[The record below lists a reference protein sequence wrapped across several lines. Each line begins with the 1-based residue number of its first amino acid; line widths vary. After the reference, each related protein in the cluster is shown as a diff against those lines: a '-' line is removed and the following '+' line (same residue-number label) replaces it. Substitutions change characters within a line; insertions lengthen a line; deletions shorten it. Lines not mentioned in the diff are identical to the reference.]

1 MVADSVNT
9 GGERLFARLVF
20 GAVGLTA
27 LALGVW
33 DVGSAV
39 GLAPRVFGAFLAVV
53 GVFALAAAAGARAKW
68 AAWPAWASAVAVFAT
83 GGIALLS
90 ELRDR
95 TNFGWTDQRHLVFG
109 AGCALIG
116 LLMIALAWRNR
127 PDWPPRILAGLGKPN
142 KTPLEN
148 IKDAVELLGVTGI
161 VLGATAFWFTNVY
174 VPSSRLPAVNAEIKL
189 TSPDPLSVHATFIF
203 QNQSD
208 FRVRILSSYFNILL
222 YDVGSGY
229 TSEASQCT
237 IEAQG
242 KESSLD
248 WPGSSAALGRQAGVI
263 INAGR
268 LLLDGS
274 WLEPHEKVTFGVV
287 SPVPLGSGRPAERVA
302 HATVNMTVARGDRIG
317 LLPEWTSALDPPYE
331 ADIPYTPNPPECA
344 FRAHL
349 THAGTARWPVVEE
362 SEFNM
367 LTRDPI
373 EVWTDWWVGSDG
385 RVMAGEYPVK
395 DSLSM
400 SSGTD
405 STADQRQLGSKV
417 EQLFGLVSTGTV
429 EEVPVAPPLP

>member
-1 MVADSVNT
+1 MVANTVNP

-20 GAVGLTA
+20 GAVGLI
-27 LALGVW
+27 ALGLGAW

-39 GLAPRVFGAFLAVV
+39 GLAPRVFGAFLAVI
-53 GVFALAAAAGARAKW
+53 GLFALAGAAGARAKW
-68 AAWPAWASAVAVFAT
+68 AAWPAWASAVAVFAM
-83 GGIALLS
+83 GAIALLS

-95 TNFGWTDQRHLVFG
+95 ANFGWADQRHVVFG

-189 TSPDPLSVHATFIF
+189 ASPDPSSIHATFLF

-222 YDVGSGY
+222 YDEGSGY
-229 TSEASQCT
+229 TSKASQCT
-237 IEAQG
+237 LEAQG
-242 KESSLD
+242 RESSLD
-248 WPGSSAALGRQAGVI
+248 WLGSSAALGRQAGVV

-268 LLLDGS
+268 LVPDGS

-287 SPVPLGSGRPAERVA
+287 SPVPPGSGPPAERVA
-302 HATVNMTVARGDRIG
+302 HATADMTVARGDRIA
-317 LLPEWTSALDPPYE
+317 LVPEWTSASDPPLE
-331 ADIPYTPNPPECA
+331 ADLPVATNSPECA

-349 THAGTARWPVVEE
+349 THAGTAVWPVVEE

-385 RVMAGEYPVK
+385 RVMSFVYPVK
-395 DSLSM
+395 DSVPM
-400 SSGTD
+400 STGAD
-405 STADQRQLGSKV
+405 STADRQHLGSKV
-417 EQLFGLVSTGTV
+417 EQLFGLVSTSTV
-429 EEVPVAPPLP
+429 EEVPVAAPSP